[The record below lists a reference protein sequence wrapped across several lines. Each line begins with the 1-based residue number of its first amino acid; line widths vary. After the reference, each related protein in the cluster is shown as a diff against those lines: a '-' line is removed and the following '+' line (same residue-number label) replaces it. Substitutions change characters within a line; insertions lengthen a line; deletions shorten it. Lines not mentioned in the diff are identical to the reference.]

1 MSVMIP
7 KFNIVDTEYNTVV
20 QIKIVM
26 ALHCIVIT
34 YNYFMLHNNIY
45 YKPMT
50 IKDGMNLHD
59 LNN

>member
-1 MSVMIP
+1 MIP

-26 ALHCIVIT
+26 TLHCTVIN
-34 YNYFMLHNNIY
+34 YNYFMLHNNIIY